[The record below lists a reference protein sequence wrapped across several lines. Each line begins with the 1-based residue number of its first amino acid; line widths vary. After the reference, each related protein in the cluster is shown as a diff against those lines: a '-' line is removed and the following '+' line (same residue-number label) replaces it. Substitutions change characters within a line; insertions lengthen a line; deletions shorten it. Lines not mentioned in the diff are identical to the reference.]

1 MDHRLLVSS
10 FLNRR
15 CFLLTLAPL
24 AAGALTFAQQQQD
37 NKPQEKDKPKEKEKD
52 KDAKPTVYTP
62 GGDVKSPK
70 VIHYVE
76 PAFTDTSKDAFVDGV
91 VKLKTTVT
99 PEGMPVD
106 IEVVKG
112 LNEQENQ
119 NAIDA
124 VKQWRFSPGTKGGEA
139 VHVRVSIEIA
149 FHLM

>member
-1 MDHRLLVSS
+1 MDHRPLVSS
-10 FLNRR
+10 LFNRR
-15 CFLLTLAPL
+15 IFLRGLAPL
-24 AAGALTFAQQQQD
+24 WAAGTLMAFAQQQS
-37 NKPQEKDKPKEKEKD
+37 QEKDKPKEKD
-52 KDAKPTVYTP
+52 KDAKPTVYAP

-70 VIHYVE
+70 VTHYVE

-99 PEGMPVD
+99 PEGVPID

-112 LNEQENQ
+112 LNEQEDR

-124 VKQWRFSPGTKGGEA
+124 VKQWRFAPGTKGGEA